1 MYIVK
6 GTKQTEGENKMT
18 VAERRVMNA
27 YKKDLMKQGI
37 EKELAEVMAKVLVE
51 TGVIKPVVNSVK

>member
-1 MYIVK
+1 
-6 GTKQTEGENKMT
+6 MT
-18 VAERRVMNA
+18 VAERRAMNA

-51 TGVIKPVVNSVK
+51 TGVTKPVVNSVK